1 MGKIKKSAYSK
12 FEDERSVVKSIL
24 PKVDGK
30 IRIRRI
36 LMILLYIAYVAV
48 WLILG
53 IMLRLVAPLMAL
65 MLVTECIL
73 IFFTWRYTKIEY
85 ELTIHEGNLGFAVI
99 YGGLSRKELFSCRV
113 HDLKIIAPYEGAG
126 KAEADAYAA
135 DQKLVYVSDIDSINN
150 YYAIYEPESG
160 EKTLLIFETEE
171 KTLKLLK
178 YYNSEAFRA
187 R

>member
-1 MGKIKKSAYSK
+1 MSKKSAYSK

-24 PKVDGK
+24 PKADGK
-30 IRIRRI
+30 IWMRRL
-36 LMILLYIAYVAV
+36 LMILIYVAYVSV
-48 WLILG
+48 WLVLG

-85 ELTIHEGNLGFAVI
+85 ELTIHEGMLGFAVI
-99 YGGLSRKELFSCRV
+99 YGGLSRKPLFSCRV
-113 HDLKIIAPYEGAG
+113 HDLKVIAPYEGKG
-126 KAEADAYAA
+126 REEADAYAA
-135 DQKLVYVSDIDSINN
+135 DRRLVYVSDIDSIHN
-150 YYAIYEPESG
+150 YYAVYEPEGG
-160 EKTLLIFETEE
+160 EKTLLVFETEE
-171 KTLKLLK
+171 KTLKMLK

>member
-126 KAEADAYAA
+126 RRRPMRMRRIR
-135 DQKLVYVSDIDSINN
+135 SWRMFRTSIPST
-150 YYAIYEPESG
+150 ITTPFMSR
-160 EKTLLIFETEE
+160 
-171 KTLKLLK
+171 
-178 YYNSEAFRA
+178 SRA
-187 R
+187 KKPC